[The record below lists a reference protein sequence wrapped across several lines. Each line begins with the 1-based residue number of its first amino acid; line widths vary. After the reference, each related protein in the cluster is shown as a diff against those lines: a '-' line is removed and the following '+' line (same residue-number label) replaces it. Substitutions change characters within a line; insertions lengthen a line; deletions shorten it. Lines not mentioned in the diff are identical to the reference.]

1 MWNRRRKDIFEDIFE
16 DMDDIIRGMLESRID
31 TEETGEPL
39 VWGYS
44 MTQHGNEPPEIRE
57 FGNVS
62 MRDEMFSGF
71 GLEHQGGTAHVE
83 PGVRKPLVDIM
94 EAEDSLH
101 VVVEM
106 PGITREDVSLE
117 ISGTVLTIKA
127 RNEDRK
133 YSERVELPARVL
145 DDSAKATYKN
155 GVLEVVFEYDRSDKK
170 SITID

>member
-62 MRDEMFSGF
+62 LRDKMFSGP
-71 GLEHQGGTAHVE
+71 GLEQQGGAARVE
-83 PGVRKPLVDIM
+83 AGVRKPLVDIM

-106 PGITREDVSLE
+106 PGITKEDVSLE
-117 ISGTVLTIKA
+117 ISGTVLNIKA
-127 RNEDRK
+127 KNGDRK
-133 YSERVELPARVL
+133 YSERVELPARVVA
-145 DDSAKATYKN
+145 DSAKATYKN
-155 GVLEVVFEYDRSDKK
+155 GVLEVVFKYDRSDKK
-170 SITID
+170 SIKVD

>member
-1 MWNRRRKDIFEDIFE
+1 MWNRRRKDTFEDIFE
-16 DMDDIIRGMLESRID
+16 DMDDMIKIILESRID
-31 TEETGEPL
+31 TEDMGDPL

-44 MTQHGNEPPEIRE
+44 ITQHGNEPPEIRE

-62 MRDEMFSGF
+62 LRDEMFSGF

-106 PGITREDVSLE
+106 PGITKEDVSLE
-117 ISGTVLTIKA
+117 ISGTALNIKT
-127 RNEDRK
+127 RNEQ
-133 YSERVELPARVL
+133 
-145 DDSAKATYKN
+145 
-155 GVLEVVFEYDRSDKK
+155 EVFR
-170 SITID
+170 TCGTACQGAG

>member
-1 MWNRRRKDIFEDIFE
+1 MRNRRRKDLFEDIFG
-16 DMDDIIRGMLESRID
+16 DMDDMIRSMFESRID
-31 TEETGEPL
+31 TEEMGKPL

-44 MTQHGNEPPEIRE
+44 MTQRGNEPPEIRE

-62 MRDEMFSGF
+62 LRDEMFSGL
-71 GLEHQGGTAHVE
+71 GLEHHGGVAHVE

-106 PGITREDVSLE
+106 PGITKEDVSLE
-117 ISGTVLTIKA
+117 ISGTVLNITAK
-127 RNEDRK
+127 NEDRK

-145 DDSAKATYKN
+145 ADSAKATYKN
-155 GVLEVVFEYDRSDKK
+155 GVLEVVFKYDRSDKK
-170 SITID
+170 SIKVE

>member
-1 MWNRRRKDIFEDIFE
+1 MWNKRRKDIFEDIFE
-16 DMDDIIRGMLESRID
+16 DMDEMIRGLFESRID
-31 TEETGEPL
+31 NEEMGEPL

-44 MTQHGNEPPEIRE
+44 MTQRGNETPEIRE

-62 MRDEMFSGF
+62 LRDEMFSGL
-71 GLEHQGGTAHVE
+71 GLEHQGGAAHVE

-94 EAEDSLH
+94 EAEDNLH

-106 PGITREDVSLE
+106 PGITKEDVSLE
-117 ISGTVLTIKA
+117 ISGTMLNIKA
-127 RNEDRK
+127 RNGDRK

-145 DDSAKATYKN
+145 ADSAKATYMN

-170 SITID
+170 SIKVD

>member
-1 MWNRRRKDIFEDIFE
+1 MWNRRRKDIFEDIFGDVDE
-16 DMDDIIRGMLESRID
+16 MIKRMFESRID

-62 MRDEMFSGF
+62 LRDELFSGP
-71 GLEHQGGTAHVE
+71 GLEHQGGAAHVE
-83 PGVRKPLVDIM
+83 AGVRKPLVDIM

-106 PGITREDVSLE
+106 PGITKEDVSLE
-117 ISGTVLTIKA
+117 ISGTVLNIKA
-127 RNEDRK
+127 HGDRK
-133 YSERVELPARVL
+133 YSERVELPARVVA
-145 DDSAKATYKN
+145 DSAKATYKN
-155 GVLEVVFEYDRSDKK
+155 GVLEVVFKYDRSDKK
-170 SITID
+170 SIKVD

>member
-16 DMDDIIRGMLESRID
+16 DMDEMIRSMLESRID
-31 TEETGEPL
+31 NEEMGEPL

-62 MRDEMFSGF
+62 LRDEMFSGI
-71 GLEHQGGTAHVE
+71 GLEHKGDVAHVE
-83 PGVRKPLVDIM
+83 AGVRKPLVDIM

-117 ISGTVLTIKA
+117 IAGTLLNIKA
-127 RNEDRK
+127 KNEDRK

-145 DDSAKATYKN
+145 VDSAKATYMN

-170 SITID
+170 SIKVD

>member
-16 DMDDIIRGMLESRID
+16 DIDEMIRSMFESRID
-31 TEETGEPL
+31 NEEMGEPL

-62 MRDEMFSGF
+62 MRDEMFAGL
-71 GLEHQGGTAHVE
+71 GLEHQGGGAHVE

-106 PGITREDVSLE
+106 PGIAREDVSLE
-117 ISGTVLTIKA
+117 ISGTVLNIKA
-127 RNEDRK
+127 RNGDRK
-133 YSERVELPARVL
+133 YSEHVELPARVL
-145 DDSAKATYKN
+145 ADSAKAT
-155 GVLEVVFEYDRSDKK
+155 
-170 SITID
+170 